1 MELDVSAKNEGEGD
15 AGGDHPEQGVD
26 RGGQAEG
33 SRLAEALLEELDV
46 EAERAG
52 HEHAGNVESAHYA
65 MELREAAAEAEAG
78 GELHWAQE
86 KGASTGNSVRQEPP
100 LERLVVL
107 PDRIV
112 GMDQEA
118 LVVTEATIKPMKA
131 NRRNFGRTHELRAK
145 GAVAVAIK
153 PPERSFEEPTAL
165 DNENGVETA
174 GSGGR

>member
-1 MELDVSAKNEGEGD
+1 
-15 AGGDHPEQGVD
+15 
-26 RGGQAEG
+26 
-33 SRLAEALLEELDV
+33 
-46 EAERAG
+46 
-52 HEHAGNVESAHYA
+52 
-65 MELREAAAEAEAG
+65 MELREAAAEAL

-118 LVVTEATIKPMKA
+118 LVVTENVGHQQATKA
-131 NRRNFGRTHELRAK
+131 NRRNFGRTHELRAN

-153 PPERSFEEPTAL
+153 PPERSFEEPAAL
-165 DNENGVETA
+165 YNENGVQTA